1 VSFRWVP
8 KAEKFIQRIVHPTRN
23 RLHCLIEEIVK
34 LQLFALLNL
43 GIIQSLA
50 SGVLSA
56 TEAVQHFY
64 HAHNCLYYIQEVF
77 GDSVA
82 NSIMSHGVQ
91 LPDIFDCL
99 SAEELSLTLLE

>member
-1 VSFRWVP
+1 MR
-8 KAEKFIQRIVHPTRN
+8 QN
-23 RLHCLIEEIVK
+23 QQLHVVFSEVTWGQTQQ
-34 LQLFALLNL
+34 LQFFALLNL

-64 HAHNCLYYIQEVF
+64 HADNCLYIQKNLS
-77 GDSVA
+77 DSVA

-99 SAEELSLTLLE
+99 SAEEAQREFLHELEIILGL